1 MSTSSSSP
9 DRARGRFLI
18 DQYLMGTLSG
28 PECAELDEALAASG
42 DLREHFRL
50 RCNVDAALR
59 GIGRRRMDEALGPL
73 DCGAQALSGN
83 PSKLP
88 PSSSLGWLL
97 AAAACAALLAGGWM
111 WRQSHQV
118 FASVVE
124 AVGAEEVGDGAVFRG
139 EPHTI
144 RAGTVQIVSALGARI
159 VIEAPAEFR
168 FESAQRLH
176 LRVGRLSA
184 DVPPAAKGFTVV
196 TPSGDAV
203 DLGTRFGVDV
213 PPHGPAEIHVFKG
226 EVIAKAIGAQ
236 EKQNLRSGDAVRISR
251 AGSSARELRSA
262 AFIQREEVSEL
273 GAGLAAGQRL
283 RADAALETLRRDPA
297 LIALLDFESGSYPG
311 KHRMVQGRWPKSRAP
326 EFCQIGEHL
335 SINLPA
341 DAEWSQLTLAAWV
354 RLDRV
359 GGGRIQSLLHTDG
372 WDRKNPGQVHW
383 FVSPHGTL
391 WFVCL
396 PDQPKGATAE
406 FAPRLPDQG
415 RWTHLATVYDSS
427 RHTLRHY
434 VNGRFEMEISLMT
447 APAARFGPSQIGNW
461 NLYDRNLS
469 GRVDEM
475 LILGRAM
482 GDAEV
487 QSLFESGTPYGAPP

>member
-1 MSTSSSSP
+1 
-9 DRARGRFLI
+9 
-18 DQYLMGTLSG
+18 
-28 PECAELDEALAASG
+28 
-42 DLREHFRL
+42 
-50 RCNVDAALR
+50 
-59 GIGRRRMDEALGPL
+59 
-73 DCGAQALSGN
+73 
-83 PSKLP
+83 
-88 PSSSLGWLL
+88 
-97 AAAACAALLAGGWM
+97 
-111 WRQSHQV
+111 
-118 FASVVE
+118 
-124 AVGAEEVGDGAVFRG
+124 
-139 EPHTI
+139 
-144 RAGTVQIVSALGARI
+144 
-159 VIEAPAEFR
+159 
-168 FESAQRLH
+168 
-176 LRVGRLSA
+176 
-184 DVPPAAKGFTVV
+184 
-196 TPSGDAV
+196 V

-406 FAPRLPDQG
+406 FSPRLPDQG